1 MQIFFKYGIITSLL
15 HAWDKIMMSEN
26 WRLFY
31 MPLVRIEIIKGQS
44 KEYKATLLQSV
55 HDGLVN
61 ALSIPDDD
69 RNQRLY
75 ELDECFYERSPG
87 KTEKF
92 TLIELTLFPGRST
105 EMKKDTIAE
114 ITRLL
119 GERLQIAPPDVFII
133 INEPPLENWGMRG
146 IQASEMGLQYKKG
159 E

>member
-1 MQIFFKYGIITSLL
+1 
-15 HAWDKIMMSEN
+15 
-26 WRLFY
+26 
-31 MPLVRIEIIKGQS
+31 
-44 KEYKATLLQSV
+44 
-55 HDGLVN
+55 
-61 ALSIPDDD
+61 
-69 RNQRLY
+69 
-75 ELDECFYERSPG
+75 LDECFYERSPD

-105 EMKKDTIAE
+105 KMKKDVISE

-119 GERLQIAPPDVFII
+119 GARLQIEPLDIFII

>member
-1 MQIFFKYGIITSLL
+1 
-15 HAWDKIMMSEN
+15 
-26 WRLFY
+26 

-44 KEYKATLLQSV
+44 KDYKKDLLQAV
-55 HDGLVN
+55 HDGLVS

-75 ELDECFYERSPG
+75 ELDECCYERSPR

-92 TLIELTLFPGRST
+92 TFIELTLFPGRSSK
-105 EMKKDTIAE
+105 MKKKAISE

-119 GERLQIAPPDVFII
+119 EERLHISPQDVYII
-133 INEPPLENWGMRG
+133 INEPQLENWGLRG
-146 IQASEMGLQYKKG
+146 KQASEIGLEYKK

>member
-1 MQIFFKYGIITSLL
+1 
-15 HAWDKIMMSEN
+15 
-26 WRLFY
+26 
-31 MPLVRIEIIKGQS
+31 MPLVKIEILKGQS
-44 KEYKATLLQSV
+44 KDYKTTLLQSV

-87 KTEKF
+87 KSAKF

-105 EMKKDTIAE
+105 KMKKNAISE

-119 GERLQIAPPDVFII
+119 GERLQIEPPDVFII
-133 INEPPLENWGMRG
+133 INEQPLENWGMRG
-146 IQASEMGLQYKKG
+146 VQASEMGLQYKKVD
-159 E
+159 

>member
-1 MQIFFKYGIITSLL
+1 
-15 HAWDKIMMSEN
+15 
-26 WRLFY
+26 
-31 MPLVRIEIIKGQS
+31 MPLVKIEILKGQS
-44 KEYKATLLQSV
+44 KEYKTTLLQSV
-55 HDGLVN
+55 HEGLVN
-61 ALSIPDDD
+61 SLSIPDDD

-75 ELDECFYERSPG
+75 ELDECFYERSPD

-105 EMKKDTIAE
+105 KMKKDVISE

-119 GERLQIAPPDVFII
+119 GARLQIEPLDIFII